1 MKYSVLIFLLTST
14 LCPPSSTNYKLL
26 ASSAAKRSIGQSI
39 SAWAR
44 KHSGIIASKS
54 ITSLIGTLG
63 LVGAM
68 EAVRIAREAATSLA
82 DQAELDA
89 LLSSLS
95 SVKDSYHGS
104 RNPANLDGLWV
115 SLGGLSVFTVSMIIV
130 ISVMKCCGCKKGQAQ
145 CDRDSA
151 SANQETPDQGKM
163 CTQCEPVKAESEAIV
178 NIESSSV

>member
-68 EAVRIAREAATSLA
+68 EVVRIAREAAASPA

-95 SVKDSYHGS
+95 SVKDSFQGS

-115 SLGGLSVFTVSMIIV
+115 SMGGLAVFSVSMLIV
-130 ISVMKCCGCKKGQAQ
+130 ISVMKCCKKDHAQ
-145 CDRDSA
+145 CDRD
-151 SANQETPDQGKM
+151 QETPD
-163 CTQCEPVKAESEAIV
+163 
-178 NIESSSV
+178 

>member
-26 ASSAAKRSIGQSI
+26 ASSAAKRSIGHSI

-68 EAVRIAREAATSLA
+68 EAVRIAREAATSPA

-95 SVKDSYHGS
+95 SVKDSFQGS

-115 SLGGLSVFTVSMIIV
+115 SMGGLAVFTVSMIIV
-130 ISVMKCCGCKKGQAQ
+130 ISVMKCCKKDQAQ